1 MVREKKTKSGDGWII
16 AIYTGQHIV
25 HGHVPDYEQS
35 EDIHSYRSEVY
46 ASLISLLFI
55 NTNAEFFH
63 LKITHNITGLC
74 DNEA

>member
-1 MVREKKTKSGDGWII
+1 MVREKETKSGGGWII
-16 AIYTGQHIV
+16 VTDTGQHII
-25 HGHVPDYEQS
+25 HGHIPDYGQS

-46 ASLISLLFI
+46 TSLISLLFI